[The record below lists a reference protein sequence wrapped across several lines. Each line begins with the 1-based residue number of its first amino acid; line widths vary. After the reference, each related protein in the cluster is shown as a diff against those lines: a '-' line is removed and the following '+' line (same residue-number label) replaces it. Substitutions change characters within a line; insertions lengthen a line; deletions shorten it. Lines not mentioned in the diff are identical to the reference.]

1 MLLNYTHSPS
11 ALPTDLPVLKA
22 VSGGRFLQR
31 GKEEMPRVLTRQSS
45 PTDSLRGWTIQDAID
60 LYNVARWGDGFFGVN
75 EKGNIDVFP
84 RGAGGPSVDLK
95 ELVEELRQRDIA
107 LPILIRF
114 SDILRARIEKLNE
127 AFRGAIAEHNYRGR
141 YMGVY
146 PIKVNQQR
154 HVVEEI
160 VHFGSPFAY
169 GLEAGS
175 KPELMAVLGLLEADE
190 PLIICNGY
198 KDQEY
203 IDMVLLATKLGK
215 TIIPVVEKY
224 GEFELIVQRAKAL
237 NIKPKVGVRI
247 KLSARGSGRWQESA
261 GDRSKFGLTVMEL
274 VAAIEYLKSQNMLD
288 MLRLVHFHIGSQI
301 TNIRS
306 IKEALAEA
314 SRVYV
319 EVAKAGAPLG
329 YLDVGGG
336 MAVDYDGSQSNF
348 PSSANY
354 SMQEYSA
361 DVVATISEACEKAE
375 VEHPHIVTE
384 CGRAITAHHSL
395 LILNV
400 MGSAEMTTGPLP
412 KKLPQD
418 APNILKNLLYVHN
431 SVTRKNFQ
439 EAYHDALHYREE
451 ALSLFKLG
459 YLTLEQRGT
468 CEAVFWATGQ
478 KILRLLRDSDMEY
491 IPDELEGL
499 ESAMADIYFCN
510 FSAFQ
515 SVPDSWAVQQLFPIV
530 PIHRLHEEPT
540 RRAILADI
548 TCDSDGKVDKFCDLR
563 DVKEVLELHP
573 YKNEPYLLGIFLVGA
588 YQEILGDMHNL
599 FGDTNAVHVN
609 IEDDGSY
616 RIEHVVNG
624 DTVEEVLR
632 YVQFSSEDLIARL
645 RRTVERSVR
654 EKRLTLEESAD
665 FLRRYERGM
674 KGYTYLLGS

>member
-1 MLLNYTHSPS
+1 
-11 ALPTDLPVLKA
+11 
-22 VSGGRFLQR
+22 
-31 GKEEMPRVLTRQSS
+31 MPRVMQRQAS
-45 PTDSLRGWTIQDAID
+45 PTESLRGWTVQDAIE
-60 LYNVARWGDGFFGVN
+60 LYNVSRWGDGFFSVN
-75 EKGNIDVFP
+75 ERGNIEVYP
-84 RGAGGPSVDLK
+84 RGHGGPAIDLK
-95 ELVEELRQRDIA
+95 ELVEELIQRGIA

-127 AFRGAIAEHNYRGR
+127 AFRVAIAEHNYRGR

-160 VHFGSPFAY
+160 VHFGAPFAY

-175 KPELMAVLGLLEADE
+175 KPELVSVLGLLESDE

-198 KDQEY
+198 KDAEY

-215 TIIPVVEKY
+215 SIIPVVEKY
-224 GEFELIVQRAKAL
+224 AEFDLIVQRAKTL
-237 NIKPKVGVRI
+237 GIKPRIGVRI

-274 VAAIEYLKSQNMLD
+274 VSAIELLKAQDMLD
-288 MLRLVHFHIGSQI
+288 CLKLVHFHIGSQI

-314 SRVYV
+314 CRVYV
-319 EVAKAGAPLG
+319 EVVKAGAPLG
-329 YLDVGGG
+329 FLDVGGG
-336 MAVDYDGSQSNF
+336 MAVDYDGSSSNF

-354 SMQEYSA
+354 SMQEYAA

-375 VEHPHIVTE
+375 VPHPHIVTE
-384 CGRAITAHHSL
+384 CGRAITAHHSV

-400 MGSAEMTTGPLP
+400 MGAAEMPTGPIP

-418 APNILKNLLYVHN
+418 APNVLKNLLYVHN

-459 YLTLEQRGT
+459 YLTLEQRGL
-468 CEAVFWATGQ
+468 CEAVFWATGG
-478 KILRLLRDSDMEY
+478 KILRLLREREMEY
-491 IPDELEGL
+491 VPDELENL
-499 ESAMADIYFCN
+499 ESAMADTYFCN

-530 PIHRLHEEPT
+530 PIHRLNEEPT

-548 TCDSDGKVDKFCDLR
+548 TCDSDGKIDKFCDLR
-563 DVKEVLELHP
+563 DVKDVLELHP
-573 YKNEPYLLGIFLVGA
+573 VRNEPYHLGIFMVGA

-609 IEDDGSY
+609 IADDGSY
-616 RIEHVVNG
+616 RIEHVVAG

-632 YVQFSSEDLIARL
+632 YVQYSSEDLVARL
-645 RRTVERSVR
+645 RRIVERAVR

-665 FLRRYERGM
+665 LLRRYERGM
-674 KGYTYLLGS
+674 KGYTYLLGQ